1 MTSLWSKTRAAVNTG
16 YGAVSGGMS
25 GVNFGRIG
33 MPNPFYKP
41 LPLGSGGYEL
51 DIHPEYLEKAPYS
64 QDPPPRNRVPRG
76 SGVVK
81 GSAEAKAKMAYLRSL
96 RGKGC
101 SRKKMKGGKSYTGAA
116 LRGGDMSWVQ
126 PLIESLGGTAMNAIK
141 KVALETGASLTELF
155 ANPTQLISKLMEFAP
170 KVAST
175 VKKLLGLF
183 GKSTSSTES
192 SSYTPAPAPAPAP
205 EPSSSIV
212 SRKKEYLRML
222 KEYDPELYEQ
232 KRQQVLRRQSQT
244 TGMEEKQ
251 IRSSSK
257 KIRRKKYNKGRKI
270 FDE

>member
-64 QDPPPRNRVPRG
+64 QDPPTRNRFTRG
-76 SGVVK
+76 SGIVK

-101 SRKKMKGGKSYTGAA
+101 SRKKIKGGKSYTSAA
-116 LRGGDMSWVQ
+116 LHGGDMSWVK
-126 PLIESLGGTAMNAIK
+126 PLIESLSGTAMNAVK

-155 ANPTQLISKLMEFAP
+155 ANPSQLISKLMEFAP
-170 KVAST
+170 KAAST
-175 VKKLLGLF
+175 VKKMLGLF
-183 GKSTSSTES
+183 GKSTSSSELS
-192 SSYTPAPAPAPAP
+192 PYTPTSVP
-205 EPSSSIV
+205 EPSSPAV

-222 KEYDPELYEQ
+222 KEFDPELYEQ
-232 KRQQVLRRQSQT
+232 KRQQVLQRQSIT
-244 TGMEEKQ
+244 SGTVKEKYTKP
-251 IRSSSK
+251 K
-257 KIRRKKYNKGRKI
+257 KKLENKEKFNPYTI
-270 FDE
+270 